1 MITTDRTPIIIAL
14 LDDLVRA
21 RVALQAANGGC
32 TDADLLRLSDGLALA
47 VDHGAVA
54 AMWPPDAV
62 DRDDRDDAMFVDDVL
77 ARNDRSGM
85 ENNWSMVVAV
95 GRRLADVA
103 ASLLVRGDVYRAEA
117 GALWKSAERLLG
129 LQDETPERADQER
142 LQVHV
147 DLATAMAQRD
157 PQMTYVA
164 TAGGV
169 VVENNRTVDLRD
181 QTIRDMRADLAS
193 MTEQRDLLR
202 RQLEELRTETR
213 TPVLS
218 QPRIAES
225 GGPIWVR
232 VADTSSKHFG
242 IVGRL
247 EGVEFA
253 SKDGEEMWSVD
264 LGGIANV
271 RWQASLFVVVGAGR
285 VSQPPSNSTPAEPN
299 PDNRDSYRGTVLR
312 AGAKDCALFIGP
324 GPRDLTFV
332 VEMRNGSKVFDVV
345 AALEHHHGLAPES
358 YRIRE
363 VRTTTAG

>member
-1 MITTDRTPIIIAL
+1 MTTNDRAPVILAL
-14 LDDLVRA
+14 LADLVRE
-21 RVALQAANGGC
+21 RSLAAPNE
-32 TDADLLRLSDGLALA
+32 ADLHHLSDGLALA
-47 VDHGAVA
+47 VDHCAAALMWALGDVDEHNLVIDLGKIITGEMEAFVGPDKRRVLGAIA
-54 AMWPPDAV
+54 
-62 DRDDRDDAMFVDDVL
+62 
-77 ARNDRSGM
+77 
-85 ENNWSMVVAV
+85 
-95 GRRLADVA
+95 RRLADVA
-103 ASLLVRGDVYRAEA
+103 ASLLVRGYVHRAEA
-117 GALWKSAERLLG
+117 GALWSAAERLLG

-193 MTEQRDLLR
+193 MTEQRNILK

-213 TPVLS
+213 APVLS
-218 QPRIAES
+218 QLRIAES

-324 GPRDLTFV
+324 APRDLTFV
-332 VEMRNGSKVFDVV
+332 VEMREGSKVFDVV

-363 VRTTTAG
+363 VRTTTTD